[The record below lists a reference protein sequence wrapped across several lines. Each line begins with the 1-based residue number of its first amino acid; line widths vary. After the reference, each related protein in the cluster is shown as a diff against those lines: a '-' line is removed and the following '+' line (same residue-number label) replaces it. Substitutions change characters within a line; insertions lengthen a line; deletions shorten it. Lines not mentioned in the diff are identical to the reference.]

1 MSESGRGNAS
11 SGADEPPDL
20 TDDRLLSREDEE
32 FPGTLKQPER
42 KLSPAAQVGVR
53 ALIALGCLAAAT
65 IVTYVGR
72 DGYNDSSGQP
82 ITWLSALYYATVSL
96 STTGY
101 GDISPV
107 TPEAR
112 LVNVVLITP
121 LRVLFLIV
129 LVGTTIE
136 VLTRR
141 TRELY
146 TERRWRNRVD
156 HHNVII
162 GFGVKGRSAVSMLL
176 QSGERPKQIVVIS
189 TDPLAVQEATRMGV
203 MAVMGD
209 ARRDD
214 ILRQAEIEK
223 ADNVIVAT
231 DADDTTVLITLS
243 VKRLN
248 GRANIIAAAREA
260 SNSDLIK
267 ASGATTVIPTAE
279 ASGQLMGMATVA
291 PQAGAF
297 MEDLLDPTKGL
308 EVAQRPAK
316 RDEIGLAPAQLRE
329 RGQIALAVIRGGTMY
344 RFDEPG
350 VKVLQRGDQL
360 IVIGQS
366 QYSKDHPTVT
376 AAKRPN

>member
-1 MSESGRGNAS
+1 MSDKSKRGAAGSAGSGWNTS
-11 SGADEPPDL
+11 
-20 TDDRLLSREDEE
+20 DDPYDDVDDDGYA
-32 FPGTLKQPER
+32 GTLHQPER
-42 KLSPAAQVGVR
+42 KLSPGAQVGVR
-53 ALIALGCLAAAT
+53 ALVALGCLAAAT
-65 IVTYVGR
+65 LVTYIGR
-72 DGYNDSSGQP
+72 DGYADASGQP
-82 ITWLSALYYATVSL
+82 ITLLSALYYATVSL

-101 GDISPV
+101 GDIAPV

-112 LVNVVLITP
+112 LINVVLITP

-146 TERRWRNRVD
+146 SEKRWRNKVD
-156 HHNVII
+156 HHNVVI
-162 GFGVKGRSAVSMLL
+162 GFGVKGRSAVNMLL
-176 QSGERPKQIVVIS
+176 QSGERAKQIVVVS

-203 MAVMGD
+203 MAVLGD

-214 ILRQAEIEK
+214 ILRQAEIAK
-223 ADNVIVAT
+223 ADNVILAT

-248 GRANIIAAAREA
+248 PRANVIAAAREA

-308 EVAQRPAK
+308 EVAQRPAT

-329 RGQIALAVIRGGTMY
+329 RGQIALAVIRNGTMY

-366 QYSKDHPTVT
+366 RYSKENPTSDGRG
-376 AAKRPN
+376 AR